1 MAKAAEEAKLAE
13 DEAKSMVEKEVELT
27 MLSFGKAVIWLG
39 WQIRWICSLMQY
51 ALDVR
56 QQIDTRFPMLRSTPV
71 VLMSSLTGESVKDLM
86 PVVFCARDRWA
97 QKVNTGL

>member
-39 WQIRWICSLMQY
+39 WQIRWICS
-51 ALDVR
+51 
-56 QQIDTRFPMLRSTPV
+56 
-71 VLMSSLTGESVKDLM
+71 
-86 PVVFCARDRWA
+86 
-97 QKVNTGL
+97 

>member
-1 MAKAAEEAKLAE
+1 
-13 DEAKSMVEKEVELT
+13 
-27 MLSFGKAVIWLG
+27 
-39 WQIRWICSLMQY
+39 MQY